1 MGWTSYYVGN
11 KTNKECVQTI
21 YDDYTK
27 RGGKVKKTVQKGN
40 DFFSLM
46 ENDKGVEWILLLR
59 TSKNKGEFYYKDIQ
73 CNPYESG
80 VPKSILTMFN
90 PLNDE
95 DKAWL
100 ENQLKALAETKKAP
114 TFKIGDL
121 VKCTCDYDIE
131 WGNGFKL
138 EKGKEFVIK
147 IVGSDDLK
155 LFHKANSRNT
165 KNYFVCNFFNGI
177 YQSTSYRIMS
187 KTFKNCKTE
196 ILK

>member
-1 MGWTSYYVGN
+1 
-11 KTNKECVQTI
+11 
-21 YDDYTK
+21 
-27 RGGKVKKTVQKGN
+27 
-40 DFFSLM
+40 M
-46 ENDKGVEWILLLR
+46 EFLNQRKMTTEKISAV
-59 TSKNKGEFYYKDIQ
+59 F
-73 CNPYESG
+73 G

-90 PLNDE
+90 PSNDE

-121 VKCTCDYDIE
+121 IKCTCDYDIE

-147 IVGSDDLK
+147 VVGSDDLK

-165 KNYFVCNFFNGI
+165 KNYFVCNLLTATVKRDFLRAAVFL
-177 YQSTSYRIMS
+177 
-187 KTFKNCKTE
+187 CKTPFDTA
-196 ILK
+196 LSHN

>member
-11 KTNKECVQTI
+11 ESVKDCVNDLFNRYSRQGYI
-21 YDDYTK
+21 
-27 RGGKVKKTVQKGN
+27 VKKTVQKGN
-40 DFFSLM
+40 DFYALM
-46 ENDKGVEWILLLR
+46 EDKGVDFIALFR
-59 TSKNKGEFYYKDIQ
+59 TSKSNGEFYYKDIQ
-73 CNPYESG
+73 CNPYESST
-80 VPKSILTMFN
+80 VPSSILKMFK
-90 PLNDE
+90 PSNDE

-121 VKCTCDYDIE
+121 IKCTCDYDIE

-147 IVGSDDLK
+147 VVGSDDLK

-165 KNYFVCNFFNGI
+165 KNYFVCNLFNGN
-177 YQSTSYRIMS
+177 YQRTPYRIMS

>member
-11 KTNKECVQTI
+11 RTNKECVQKI
-21 YDDYTK
+21 YDGYTS

-40 DFFSLM
+40 DFYSLM

-59 TSKNKGEFYYKDIQ
+59 TSKSKGEFYYKDIQ

-80 VPKSILTMFN
+80 VPKSILAMFK
-90 PLNDE
+90 PSNDE

-100 ENQLKALAETKKAP
+100 ESQLKALAETKKAP

-121 VKCTCDYDIE
+121 IKCTCDYDIE

-147 IVGSDDLK
+147 VVGSDDLK

-165 KNYFVCNFFNGI
+165 KNYFVCNFFNGN
-177 YQSTSYRIMS
+177 YQRTSYRIMS